1 MIDRVHLLWP
11 EPRALERRSGIFR
24 GALPWSVDAGPFDPA
39 ITRAQRATA
48 DATVRCARDA
58 SLGAGAYRLVVDPS
72 AARVAAADDAGA
84 RHALATFAQLA
95 ELHAETRTGTGSIAI
110 PALAIDDRP
119 GFATRGVLLD
129 VSRSRIP
136 RTAELDALAG
146 RLAAWKVDHLQL
158 YVEHAF
164 AYAGHDEVWRDA
176 SPLTPAEVRAFDDR
190 CARLGIE
197 LAPNQ
202 QSFGHFHRWL
212 KHARYRDLA
221 EVPEGVDHAFSLDRE
236 PYSLDLSNPRAI
248 ALLEDLYDQL
258 LPCFRSRRFNVG
270 LDETF
275 DLGRG
280 RSGAACAE
288 RGVERVYL
296 EHLRRVHALVTAR
309 GHQMQFWGDVVL
321 QRPELVPELPRDLV
335 ALEWGYDAG
344 HPFGEHVGHFQT
356 SGLEFWVCPGTSS
369 WQSFAGRAHNALANL
384 REAAL
389 HGARA
394 GASGYLATDWGDR
407 GHHQPHCVRD
417 WGLFAA
423 AGLAWNP
430 DATLDEARLAPLL
443 DAHVYADDAG
453 ELGSAALELANAYRA
468 TGSPATNG
476 SALFF
481 LVAFAPDAFPH
492 ARTPDLTRAG
502 LESARH
508 VVEQAASRLERAR
521 SRRLDAAQVVG
532 ELRWVASAQ
541 TLAADLGLA
550 RLEAGAGVP
559 LAGLPA
565 RARAELAERFRLLED
580 EHARLWL
587 VRDRP
592 GGLGESLRWFRRV
605 RAGLE
610 G

>member
-1 MIDRVHLLWP
+1 MRWRRSRSSRICTRSRLRARSRSP
-11 EPRALERRSGIFR
+11 RSRSTIARGSRRAACCSTCRAL
-24 GALPWSVDAGPFDPA
+24 
-39 ITRAQRATA
+39 A
-48 DATVRCARDA
+48 D
-58 SLGAGAYRLVVDPS
+58 
-72 AARVAAADDAGA
+72 
-84 RHALATFAQLA
+84 
-95 ELHAETRTGTGSIAI
+95 LHAEQTAGAFAI

-129 VSRSRIP
+129 VSRARIP
-136 RTAELDALAG
+136 RASELDALAG

-164 AYAGHDEVWRDA
+164 AYAGHEEVWRDA
-176 SPLTPAEVRAFDDR
+176 DALTPAEVRALDDR
-190 CARLGIE
+190 CASLGIE
-197 LAPNQ
+197 LTPNQ

-212 KHARYRDLA
+212 KHARYRGLA
-221 EVPEGVDHAFSLDRE
+221 EVPEGVDHAFSLDKE
-236 PYSLDLSNPRAI
+236 PYSLDLANPAAI

-258 LPCFRSRRFNVG
+258 LPCFRSKSFNVG

-280 RSGAACAE
+280 RSQAACNE

-309 GHQMQFWGDVVL
+309 GHRMQFWGDVVL
-321 QRPELVPELPRDLV
+321 QRPELVPELPKDLV

-344 HPFGEHVGHFQT
+344 HPFAEHVRHFAA

-369 WQSFAGRAHNALANL
+369 WQSFAGRARNALANL
-384 REAAL
+384 REAAV

-394 GASGYLATDWGDR
+394 GASGFLATDWGDR

-443 DAHVYADDAG
+443 DAHVYQDDAG
-453 ELGSAALELANAYRA
+453 ELGTAALELANAYLA
-468 TGSPATNG
+468 SGSPATNG

-492 ARTPDLTRAG
+492 ARTPDLTRSG
-502 LESARH
+502 LEAARD
-508 VVEQAASRLERAR
+508 VMVRAASRLDRAR
-521 SRRLDAAQVVG
+521 SRRPDAAQVVG

-541 TLAADLGLA
+541 TLAADLGIA

-559 LAGLPA
+559 LAGLPS
-565 RARAELAERFRLLED
+565 RVRAELAERFRLLED
-580 EHARLWL
+580 EHAHLWL

-605 RAGLE
+605 RADLE
-610 G
+610 E